1 MEEKIL
7 DYDKDNIIELKNIF
21 FEIAGRSILSNINLA
36 IERNK
41 ITLIYGKSGSGKST
55 LLNIM
60 NMLYKVKEGTYK
72 FNNVLVDSDDENKI
86 SDIRKKIGFFHQELA
101 LMENLTI
108 EENMEIFSR
117 IIEKPIDKKMLDEC
131 LELLDIKKIY
141 KVNVSILS
149 GGERQRAA
157 FLKLLILPY
166 EVIFID
172 EPTNNLDT
180 ENIKVIENGIKK
192 LKEQGK
198 TIVVVSHFIPLQ
210 EIADS
215 VIDLE
220 KING

>member
-1 MEEKIL
+1 MIL
-7 DYDKDNIIELKNIF
+7 DYDKRNIIELNNIF
-21 FEIAGRSILSNINLA
+21 FEIAGRSILSNVNLG
-36 IERNK
+36 IKENN

-60 NMLYKVKEGTYK
+60 NMLYKVKKGTYK
-72 FNNVLVDSDDENKI
+72 FDDFEVDFDDENKI
-86 SDIRKKIGFFHQELA
+86 SDIRKRIGFFHQELA

-108 EENMEIFSR
+108 EENMEIFSK
-117 IIEKPIDKKMLDEC
+117 IIDKPIDKNMLNEY

-141 KVNVSILS
+141 KVNVSTLS

-180 ENIKVIENGIKK
+180 ENIKVIGNGIKK

-198 TIVVVSHFIPLQ
+198 TVVVVSHYIPLQ
-210 EIADS
+210 KIADI

>member
-1 MEEKIL
+1 MIL
-7 DYDKDNIIELKNIF
+7 DYDKRNIIELNNIF
-21 FEIAGRSILSNINLA
+21 FEIAGRSILSNVNLG
-36 IERNK
+36 IKENN

-60 NMLYKVKEGTYK
+60 NMLYKVKKGTYK
-72 FNNVLVDSDDENKI
+72 FDDFEVDFDDENKI
-86 SDIRKKIGFFHQELA
+86 SDIRKRIGFFHQELA

-108 EENMEIFSR
+108 EENMEIFSK
-117 IIEKPIDKKMLDEC
+117 IIDKPIDKNMLNEY
-131 LELLDIKKIY
+131 LELLDIKKFY
-141 KVNVSILS
+141 KVNVSTLS

-198 TIVVVSHFIPLQ
+198 TVVVVSHYIPLQ
-210 EIADS
+210 KIADI

>member
-21 FEIAGRSILSNINLA
+21 FEIAGRRILSNVNLD
-36 IERNK
+36 IKRNN

-72 FNNVLVDSDDENKI
+72 FNNILVDLDDENKI
-86 SDIRKKIGFFHQELA
+86 SEIRKKIGFFHQELA

-108 EENMEIFSR
+108 EENMKIFSK
-117 IIEKPIDKKMLDEC
+117 IIEKPIDRKMLDEY

-141 KVNVSILS
+141 KVNVSTLS

-180 ENIKVIENGIKK
+180 ENIKVIEKGIKK

-198 TIVVVSHFIPLQ
+198 TVVVVSHFIPLQ
-210 EIADS
+210 EIADI

-220 KING
+220 KINE

>member
-21 FEIAGRSILSNINLA
+21 FEIAGRRILSNVNLD
-36 IERNK
+36 IKRNN

-72 FNNVLVDSDDENKI
+72 FNNILVDLDDENKI
-86 SDIRKKIGFFHQELA
+86 SEIRKKIGFFHQELA

-108 EENMEIFSR
+108 EENMKIFSK
-117 IIEKPIDKKMLDEC
+117 IIEKPIDRKMLDEY

-141 KVNVSILS
+141 KVNVSTLS

-180 ENIKVIENGIKK
+180 ENIKVIEKRIKK

-198 TIVVVSHFIPLQ
+198 TVVVVSHFIPLQ
-210 EIADS
+210 EIADI

-220 KING
+220 KINE

>member
-1 MEEKIL
+1 MVVMIL
-7 DYDKDNIIELKNIF
+7 DYDKRNIIELNNIF
-21 FEIAGRSILSNINLA
+21 FEIAGRSILSNVNLG
-36 IERNK
+36 IKENN

-60 NMLYKVKEGTYK
+60 NMLYKVKKGTYK
-72 FNNVLVDSDDENKI
+72 FDDFEVDFDDENKI
-86 SDIRKKIGFFHQELA
+86 SDIRKRIGFFHQELA

-108 EENMEIFSR
+108 EENMEIFSK
-117 IIEKPIDKKMLDEC
+117 IIDKPIDKNMLNEY

-141 KVNVSILS
+141 KVNVSTLS

-198 TIVVVSHFIPLQ
+198 TVVVVSHYIPLQ
-210 EIADS
+210 KIADI

>member
-1 MEEKIL
+1 MEEMIL
-7 DYDKDNIIELKNIF
+7 DYDKGNIIELNNIF
-21 FEIAGRSILSNINLA
+21 FEIAGRRILNNINLG
-36 IERNK
+36 IKKNN

-60 NMLYKVKEGTYK
+60 NMLYKVKKGTYK
-72 FNNVLVDSDDENKI
+72 FDDFEVDFDDENKT

-108 EENMEIFSR
+108 QENLEIFSK
-117 IIEKPIDKKMLDEC
+117 IIDKPIDGNMLNEY

-141 KVNVSILS
+141 KVNVSKLS

-198 TIVVVSHFIPLQ
+198 TVVVVSHYIPLQ
-210 EIADS
+210 KVADI